1 MRKMSNVNELRDNAT
16 GAIPLAQQPSAPAN
30 EQTTTTVT
38 DKTEESSGSTRRN
51 WKEYKG
57 VVECTPVDTVDRLT
71 IYAGVNE
78 YKGNHLV
85 FLAKVTDKDFQRA
98 FFSMP
103 AYVWEKALPILQ
115 NYVRRIGEI
124 EKKAMAD
131 AVLAELKRLQELGID
146 VKSLVNQL

>member
-1 MRKMSNVNELRDNAT
+1 MENVNELWDNAT
-16 GAIPLAQQPSAPAN
+16 GAIPLAQQPPTPATSENTNSAP
-30 EQTTTTVT
+30 EE
-38 DKTEESSGSTRRN
+38 TEESKGSSRRN

-78 YKGNHLV
+78 YKGTHLV

-124 EKKAMAD
+124 EKKAMAEQ
-131 AVLAELKRLQELGID
+131 VLAELKRLQELGID
-146 VKSLVNQL
+146 VKSLVQQL

>member
-1 MRKMSNVNELRDNAT
+1 MENVNELRDNTSEAT
-16 GAIPLAQQPSAPAN
+16 EPVTQPAN
-30 EQTTTTVT
+30 ATTTE
-38 DKTEESSGSTRRN
+38 KTEESGSSARRN

-57 VVECTPVDTVDRLT
+57 VIECTPIDTVDRLT

-85 FLAKVTDKDFQRA
+85 FIAKVTDKDFQRA

-124 EKKAMAD
+124 EKKAMAEQ
-131 AVLAELKRLQELGID
+131 VLKELKRLQELGID
-146 VKSLVNQL
+146 VKSLVQQL